1 MTMPLLEL
9 RGVTKGYVEKGKYF
23 PVLDAI
29 DLVVEEGEFVTIV
42 GPSGSGKSTIIRI
55 AAGLIPPTGGQ
66 VLYRGQPLAGPN
78 PGAAIVFQNFA
89 LIPWLTVQENIE
101 LVLEA
106 RGLPPRQRVRTALKY
121 IDLVGLDSFEDAYP
135 RELSGGMK
143 QRVGFA
149 RALAVEPEL
158 LLMDEPFSSLDI
170 LTAAGLR
177 EEFLKLW
184 TGGKLSIRSVV
195 LVTHNIEEAVL
206 MSDRVVVL
214 SARPSRI
221 VGGVSVA
228 LPRPRDPHSSDFEL
242 IMDRL
247 YALIVS
253 SHIGR

>member
-1 MTMPLLEL
+1 MALLEL
-9 RGVTKGYVEKGKYF
+9 QGVTKAYVERDRYF
-23 PVLDAI
+23 PVIDEI
-29 DLVVEEGEFVTIV
+29 DLSINEGELVAIV

-55 AAGLIPPTGGQ
+55 AAGLVPPTKGK
-66 VLYRGQPLAGPN
+66 VLYRGTPLSGPN
-78 PGAAIVFQNFA
+78 PYASIVFQNFA
-89 LIPWLTVQENIE
+89 LVPWLTVQENIE

-106 RGLPPRQRVRTALKY
+106 KGLTPRQRVRTALKY

-158 LLMDEPFSSLDI
+158 LLMDEPFSSLDV

-184 TGGKLSIRSVV
+184 LSGKLSIRSVI
-195 LVTHNIEEAVL
+195 LVTHNIEEAIL
-206 MSDRVVVL
+206 MSDRVIVL

-221 VGGVSVA
+221 VGEIVVD
-228 LPRPRDPHSSDFEL
+228 LPRPREVRSSDFEAL
-242 IMDRL
+242 LDRL
-247 YALIVS
+247 YSLIVGS
-253 SHIGR
+253 YIRR